1 MHWIIQNKMRD
12 EAGVRV
18 LAESL
23 PRWGIPHSFHD
34 LGDDWKLVPEPNPV
48 GDVVVI
54 GAYAIRH
61 EAKRKG
67 WVPGVFDLEPLNHRD
82 YVDHWGDAMLNARAE
97 MLRFSDIPRSSLPE
111 RFFCRPAEDNKFWK
125 AGPVT
130 RTEFLEWHGQIRKLW
145 DDAGAH
151 ASIRPDTWAVI
162 GPLQE
167 IAQEHRFWI
176 VDGRVATNSLYKR
189 GDRVAYESHSD
200 PDVIAFAAEIAARPW
215 QPHRAYVLDVSV
227 GPGRELHVIEANNLG
242 SAGLYAADVQKLV
255 AAIEGMNF

>member
-1 MHWIIQNKMRD
+1 MHWIIQNKMRE
-12 EAGVRV
+12 EAGVRA

-48 GDVVVI
+48 GNVIVI

-67 WVPGVFDLEPLNHRD
+67 WVPGVFDLEHLDHLD
-82 YVDHWGDAMLNARAE
+82 YVGNWGDAMLNTQAA
-97 MLRFSDIPRSSLPE
+97 MWRFIEVPQASLPD
-111 RFFCRPAEDNKFWK
+111 RFFCRPAQDNKLWK
-125 AGPVT
+125 AGPTT
-130 RTEFLEWHGQIRKLW
+130 RVEFLEWQARIRKLW
-145 DDAGAH
+145 DDPEAH
-151 ASIRPDTWAVI
+151 SSIQPDTWTVI
-162 GPLQE
+162 GPLKE

-176 VDGRVATNSLYKR
+176 VDGRIVTNSLYKR

-200 PDVIAFAAEIAARPW
+200 PEVVAFAEKIAAHPW
-215 QPHRAYVLDVSV
+215 QPQRAYVLDVSV
-227 GPGRELHVIEANNLG
+227 GPSRELHVIEANNLG

-255 AAIEGMNF
+255 GAIEEMKF